1 MNVKSIL
8 RQAGIALALGAVSVA
23 ASAHTGHGTHG
34 FFAGLEHP
42 MGLDHLLAMVAV
54 GVWSA
59 AALPAGRKAWG
70 PMAFIAALIGGAV
83 LGTQGVAL
91 PLVESAIAMSVVLF
105 GLMLV
110 LARRLPVAAGLT
122 VVAAS
127 AALHGLAH
135 GAELPNGASFAAYA
149 AGFVLTTAALHT
161 SGLSLGLWLQRRQAW
176 LWSALGL
183 AVSASGLVLL
193 ARI

>member
-1 MNVKSIL
+1 MNTKSL
-8 RQAGIALALGAVSVA
+8 LSRSTLAVGLMAAAAS
-23 ASAHTGHGTHG
+23 ASAHTGQGTLG

-70 PMAFIAALIGGAV
+70 PVAFIAALIGGAA
-83 LGTQGVAL
+83 LGAQGFAL
-91 PLVESAIAMSVVLF
+91 PLVDSAIAMSVVLF

-110 LARRLPVAAGLT
+110 LARRLPAAAGLALIA
-122 VVAAS
+122 VSAS
-127 AALHGLAH
+127 LHGLAH
-135 GAELPNGASFAAYA
+135 GAELPGGASFAAYA

-161 SGLSLGLWLQRRQAW
+161 TGLSLGLWLQRRQGW

-183 AVSASGLVLL
+183 AVSASGLVML
-193 ARI
+193 ARL

>member
-1 MNVKSIL
+1 MNVTSLL
-8 RQAGIALALGAVSVA
+8 RQAGIATTLGAVSVA

-34 FFAGLEHP
+34 FFAGMEHP
-42 MGLDHLLAMVAV
+42 LGLDHLLAMVAV

-70 PMAFIAALIGGAV
+70 PMAFIAALTGGAV
-83 LGTQGVAL
+83 LGAQGFAL
-91 PLVESAIAMSVVLF
+91 PLVDSAIAMSVVLF

-110 LARRLPVAAGLT
+110 LARRLPAAAGLALIA
-122 VVAAS
+122 VSAS
-127 AALHGLAH
+127 LHGLAH
-135 GAELPNGASFAAYA
+135 GAELPGGASFAAYA

-161 SGLSLGLWLQRRQAW
+161 SGLSLGLWLQHRQAW

-183 AVSASGLVLL
+183 AVSASGLVML